1 MEKIPK
7 CKPSHIPINLEILP
21 KINLCIDKPEIHI
34 LNNAKCKLKCKHK
47 SHKSKCK
54 SCKCKSHKS
63 KRKSCKCKSH
73 KSKRKSCKCKSHKC
87 KRKSHKCKRKSHKRK
102 RKSCK
107 CKRKSHKRKRKCRR
121 EFKHYSDY
129 LDYDSCDDS
138 LVVF

>member
-73 KSKRKSCKCKSHKC
+73 KC
-87 KRKSHKCKRKSHKRK
+87 KRKSHKCK